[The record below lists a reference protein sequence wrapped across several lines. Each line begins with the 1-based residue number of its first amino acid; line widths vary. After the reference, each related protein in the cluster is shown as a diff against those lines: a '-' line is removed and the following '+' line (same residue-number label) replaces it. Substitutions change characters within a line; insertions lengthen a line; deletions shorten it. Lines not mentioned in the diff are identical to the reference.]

1 MSKTKQ
7 QTQLVSKFLTPKQ
20 LKSLKMGFDVNG
32 KDEGKCQFVLL
43 DRNKKGEEYFE
54 TNSGGDDVFFSL
66 SLSKNKEIIIKVG
79 SFVSFYSETKLNETI
94 EMDGEEVIVDYVLD
108 IIKSQIKQFTDM
120 IGNSVSPIWK

>member
-20 LKSLKMGFDVNG
+20 LKSLKMSTDSSAGQC
-32 KDEGKCQFVLL
+32 EFVFLNT
-43 DRNKKGEEYFE
+43 NKKGEEFFQ
-54 TNSGGDDVFFSL
+54 TNSDGDNVFFSL